1 MSTVAERFNRRLME
15 INKSQ
20 SDVARAINVSPT
32 AITKIANG
40 ETKRSKYLPDIA
52 RYLKVSEQWLMFG
65 NESNAELVE
74 AQVDSWS
81 DGTPMP
87 DDMVAVPFLNGNS
100 LSAGVGALNSDIPYT
115 GAKLWYSKSFLRRK
129 GAQQEAVFCITVKG
143 DSMTPTF
150 DEGGIVM
157 INSLDKTIVDGK
169 PYAIR
174 YQDQDYIKYLRR
186 MPDDKVGVVSENE
199 DYPPFSVNI
208 EEISIIGRVIEYSKE
223 W

>member
-1 MSTVAERFNRRLME
+1 MSTAAERFNRRLME
-15 INKSQ
+15 MNKTQ

-52 RYLKVSEQWLMFG
+52 KYLRVSEQWLMFG
-65 NESNAELVE
+65 NESNAEIIE

-87 DDMVAVPFLNGNS
+87 DDMVAIPFLNGNS

-129 GAQQEAVFCITVKG
+129 NAPQESVFCITVKG
-143 DSMTPTF
+143 DSMVPVF

-157 INSLDKTIVDGK
+157 VNSLSKDIIDGK

-186 MPDDKVGVVSENE
+186 MPDGKIKVVSENGE
-199 DYPPFSVNI
+199 YPPFDVDI
-208 EEISIIGRVIEYSKE
+208 EEITIIGRVIEYSRE